1 MVSQHVFFLCS
12 LSPASFSL
20 IYPNSLCYLST
31 LCSLLSSLSLSLSLS
46 LSRSPLS
53 FTLSLLSLD
62 QIEKLPVAVTDVSK
76 LVTVLHVISAS
87 AVVGGAL
94 SFFMEITMARKKA
107 WWDESKRTQRV
118 TKKYDQWVATKVFIY
133 FIG

>member
-1 MVSQHVFFLCS
+1 MFFFFALP
-12 LSPASFSL
+12 PASFSL

-31 LCSLLSSLSLSLSLS
+31 LYSLLSSLS

>member
-1 MVSQHVFFLCS
+1 MFFFFALP
-12 LSPASFSL
+12 PASFSL

-31 LCSLLSSLSLSLSLS
+31 LYSLLSSLALSLS